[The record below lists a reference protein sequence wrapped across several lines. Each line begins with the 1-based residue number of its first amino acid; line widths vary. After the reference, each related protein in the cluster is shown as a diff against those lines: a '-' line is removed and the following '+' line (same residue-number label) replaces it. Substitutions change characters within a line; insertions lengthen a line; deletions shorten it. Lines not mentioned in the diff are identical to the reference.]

1 MRVIIK
7 ASLTFIGFSHT
18 VVALGAPLASTTVG
32 LHHCMSDEQDHP
44 MARMIG
50 RTRCLFSSILS
61 LNILSVV
68 NDPNHVFCLGQK
80 LIPKPKMAVTLVST
94 TVGLHHCMSD
104 EQDHPMARMIGRT
117 QCLFP

>member
-50 RTRCLFSSILS
+50 RTQCLFSQILS
-61 LNILSVV
+61 LIQIPVKSINTS
-68 NDPNHVFCLGQK
+68 CLGTLWQYGLWSFQTGDKK
-80 LIPKPKMAVTLVST
+80 LERFLPKNQHT
-94 TVGLHHCMSD
+94 
-104 EQDHPMARMIGRT
+104 
-117 QCLFP
+117 

>member
-50 RTRCLFSSILS
+50 RTQCLFSQILS
-61 LNILSVV
+61 LIQRMGMTKPGPWLLRISVV
-68 NDPNHVFCLGQK
+68 RFSLMCIFQK
-80 LIPKPKMAVTLVST
+80 YPKYPAHAIF
-94 TVGLHHCMSD
+94 TV
-104 EQDHPMARMIGRT
+104 
-117 QCLFP
+117 

>member
-50 RTRCLFSSILS
+50 RTQCLFSQILS
-61 LNILSVV
+61 LILRMEMSMYIPVKSI
-68 NDPNHVFCLGQK
+68 NSNTFCLG
-80 LIPKPKMAVTLVST
+80 T
-94 TVGLHHCMSD
+94 
-104 EQDHPMARMIGRT
+104 
-117 QCLFP
+117 

>member
-50 RTRCLFSSILS
+50 RTQCLFSQILS
-61 LNILSVV
+61 LIQRMGMTTPILRLTRILVPGKNRV
-68 NDPNHVFCLGQK
+68 RRK
-80 LIPKPKMAVTLVST
+80 L
-94 TVGLHHCMSD
+94 C
-104 EQDHPMARMIGRT
+104 
-117 QCLFP
+117 